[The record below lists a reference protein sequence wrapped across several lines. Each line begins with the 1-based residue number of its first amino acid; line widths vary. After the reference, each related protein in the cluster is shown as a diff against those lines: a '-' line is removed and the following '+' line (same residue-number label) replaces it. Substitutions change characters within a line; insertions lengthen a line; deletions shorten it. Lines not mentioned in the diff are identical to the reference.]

1 MTDPPVVDCAVIG
14 AGPSGLMAA
23 MYLRRFHRPIVV
35 LDAGESRARWIP
47 ESHNCP
53 GFPGGVSGDDLLLRL
68 REQANDYGV
77 VVSQANVVCLS
88 RVGNNFRIDDAFG
101 RQFVARSVILATGV
115 VDILPDVP
123 WARQAVA
130 SGAMRLCAI
139 CDGYEASDGR
149 LAVFGPIVAAI
160 KHALFLRT
168 FSQSVTIAPSDTAV
182 PGDEDL
188 RSAADIGI
196 ELLEG
201 PCTLS
206 YDDARCAIADA
217 HGREHRFDTVYP
229 ALGARSRSD
238 LAMALGARADDNHE
252 LIVGTNQM
260 TSVEGLYA
268 IGDVVSALNQIS
280 VGVGHAA
287 IAATAAHNFLRLNP
301 R

>member
-77 VVSQANVVCLS
+77 VVSQAHVVSLS
-88 RVGNNFRIDDAFG
+88 RTANNFRIDDASG
-101 RQFVARSVILATGV
+101 RQFAARSVILATGV

-123 WARQAVA
+123 WAMQAVA
-130 SGAMRLCAI
+130 TGAMRLCAI

-149 LAVFGPIVAAI
+149 LGVFGPVAAAI
-160 KHALFLRT
+160 KHAMFLRT
-168 FSQSVTIAPSDTAV
+168 FSQSVIVAPSDTTA
-182 PGDEDL
+182 PGADDL

-196 ELLEG
+196 ELLDG
-201 PCTLS
+201 PCTLA
-206 YDDARCAIADA
+206 YDGAQCAVADA
-217 HGREHRFDTVYP
+217 QGREHRFDTVYP

-238 LAMALGARADDNHE
+238 LAMALGARVDDNDE
-252 LIVGTNQM
+252 LIVGTDQM